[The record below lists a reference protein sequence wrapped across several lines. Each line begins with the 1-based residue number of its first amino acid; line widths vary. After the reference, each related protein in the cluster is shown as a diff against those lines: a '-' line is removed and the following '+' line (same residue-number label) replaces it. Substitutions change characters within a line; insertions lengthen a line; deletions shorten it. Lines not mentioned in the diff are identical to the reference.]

1 MGLVKNYIIDPA
13 AEKAKEEI
21 NTWITAALEVARD
34 FVLDASYS
42 IGLIGGGV
50 LVLFRGLG
58 IKRATKWFIVLE
70 TSYVLIHALL
80 GEAQW

>member
-1 MGLVKNYIIDPA
+1 MGIVKNYIIDPA

-21 NTWITAALEVARD
+21 NTWITAALEIARD
-34 FVLDASYS
+34 FVLDVSYS

-50 LVLFRGLG
+50 LVLLRGLG
-58 IKRATKWFIVLE
+58 IKSAKKYFVILE